1 MGGRG
6 GAKVVP
12 VVVSYIHT
20 NDDTAATTTADH
32 NVQVVTVSSRTDR
45 TTDASVPVT
54 VTSYICSVQIG
65 ESAFTKNKHTVK
77 GSFPKKSETEKDKKE
92 LRDKSQDGHPRTAPS
107 LVENPRSSVGHF
119 CTRTD
124 CRDVHPGRTLLTYW

>member
-1 MGGRG
+1 M
-6 GAKVVP
+6 VP

-77 GSFPKKSETEKDKKE
+77 GSFPKKSETEKEKK
-92 LRDKSQDGHPRTAPS
+92 RTQRQIPGWTPADGAVFGGESKEFCRTF
-107 LVENPRSSVGHF
+107 LYK
-119 CTRTD
+119 D
-124 CRDVHPGRTLLTYW
+124 